1 MKVINLRILRVIAAS
16 LMIINLSWDSLTAAE
31 LVSQHSTVV
40 NDTTVWG
47 LPVKDISLKR
57 NGDLMTVKIDMLLRD
72 YKLKGDKV
80 TVFTPILRNGSDSL
94 SLTPIGLYSHIR
106 YIQYLRDGGEG
117 VSGENEISLKN
128 SKRPQNYDL
137 MQSVPFEEWMN
148 GSTLYL
154 RKNEFGCCHTL
165 LESDSVPLAKWYET
179 SFTPE
184 ILYLTDIKTET
195 QKIRELSGR
204 AYIDFP
210 VNKTVIYPDYR
221 RNAIELDKIIATIDS
236 VKNDKDITV
245 TSLSIKG
252 FASPEGSYDNNI
264 RLAKGRTEALKD
276 YVQQLYKFPKG
287 FITTSYEPEDW
298 EGLREWVLNSN
309 IDNKQGILS
318 IIDSDLPPDPKN
330 TKIQTTYPVQY
341 SFLLATVYP
350 ALRHSDYRIEY
361 MIRQFSDIDE
371 IQEVIKNTPQK
382 LSLNEMYLLAN
393 SLHPGSNEFNNV
405 FETAVRMYPNEEVA
419 NLNAANAAM
428 NRNDMETAAKYLAKS
443 GQSDEAV
450 YARGVYAFLNGNY
463 TEALR
468 IFGNISSSMPQASEA
483 YEELKELLNIQ

>member
-1 MKVINLRILRVIAAS
+1 MKLINLKLLRLLAAV
-16 LMIINLSWDSLTAAE
+16 LITFALSWDSLTAAE
-31 LVSQHSTVV
+31 LVSQHSSVV

-47 LPVKDISLKR
+47 LPLKDVSLKR
-57 NGDLMTVKIDMLLRD
+57 NGDLMTVKIELLLRD

-80 TVFTPILRNGSDSL
+80 AVFTPILRNGSDSL
-94 SLTPIGLYSHIR
+94 VLTPIGLYSRIR

-117 VSGENEISLKN
+117 VGGENEISFKN
-128 SKRPQNYDL
+128 SKRPLSYYL

-154 RKNEFGCCHTL
+154 QKNEFGCCHTL
-165 LESDSVPLAKWYET
+165 LESDSVPLARWYET
-179 SFTPE
+179 TFAPPF
-184 ILYLTDIKTET
+184 LYLTDIKTET
-195 QKIRELSGR
+195 EKIRELSGR

-210 VNKTVIYPDYR
+210 VNQTVIYPDYR

-276 YVQQLYKFPKG
+276 YVQQLYKFPQG
-287 FITTSYEPEDW
+287 FIATSYEPEDW
-298 EGLREWVLNSN
+298 EGLREWVMNSN

-330 TKIQTTYPVQY
+330 TKIQTTYPEQY
-341 SFLLATVYP
+341 NFLLATVYT

-361 MIRQFSDIDE
+361 IIRQFSDIEE
-371 IQEVIKNTPQK
+371 I
-382 LSLNEMYLLAN
+382 
-393 SLHPGSNEFNNV
+393 
-405 FETAVRMYPNEEVA
+405 R
-419 NLNAANAAM
+419 
-428 NRNDMETAAKYLAKS
+428 
-443 GQSDEAV
+443 
-450 YARGVYAFLNGNY
+450 
-463 TEALR
+463 
-468 IFGNISSSMPQASEA
+468 
-483 YEELKELLNIQ
+483 